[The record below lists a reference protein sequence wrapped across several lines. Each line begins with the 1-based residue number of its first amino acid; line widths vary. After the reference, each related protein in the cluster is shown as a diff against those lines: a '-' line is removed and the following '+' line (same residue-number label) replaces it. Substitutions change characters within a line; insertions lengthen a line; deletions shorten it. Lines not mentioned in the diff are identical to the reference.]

1 MRLWALNAIVFA
13 SAYGMLGFGLFFW
26 RDAIVAWLTREFGPH
41 APLLWPAWIVL
52 TLATVLQILAYELAY
67 WSAHYAFHKIP
78 ALWEFHKVHHSAEVM
93 TTLTELRQHP
103 VEIIAF
109 MNWIGLATG
118 IVFGVMTY
126 AFGPG
131 VRPFTLLNGN
141 ILIMMFLLTYGH
153 LRHSHMWIA
162 FTGIAGRIL
171 QSPAHHQLHHSANPA
186 HFDKNLGFALALWD
200 WAFGTLAIPA
210 KTREPIV
217 FGVGDEGAPF
227 RSTLSALTAPCARA
241 AGHALGLVQRIAGE
255 RAAPAPPKR
264 RRLTAGSPR
273 CQISLFSHRPHRSGD
288 ISVPGEKSARR
299 RGVLLVLVATVLWSL
314 AGLFAR
320 LLAHLDVWTVMG
332 WRALLGAASIAAVG
346 LIEWRS
352 GRLDNPLGFGALSPL
367 VALLAMIAISAYTA
381 SVMTT
386 TIADVMVIYATLPFV
401 AAAMGFLIN
410 GERVSARTLV
420 ASGVALVGIIV
431 MVASGLGSGRLL
443 GQALSMLMTLAFAG
457 MIVLQRRQPG
467 ASVIVVNCLGAIGSG
482 IFGLANSPLQPISL
496 HDFAILFVFGL
507 TTIGLAFVLFME
519 GAKFIPSAE
528 AGLISLLDVVLGPL
542 WVFIAFGENP
552 GLATMFGGAIVLAA
566 AVWRMAPELR
576 QERVS

>member
-26 RDAIVAWLTREFGPH
+26 RDMIVAWLTREFGPH

-52 TLATVLQILAYELAY
+52 ALATVLQILAYELAY

-109 MNWIGLATG
+109 MNWIGLTTG

-141 ILIMMFLLTYGH
+141 ILTMMFLLTYGH

-200 WAFGTLAIPA
+200 WAFGTLALPA

-217 FGVGDEGAPF
+217 FGIGDEGAPF

-241 AGHALGLVQRIAGE
+241 AGHMLRPVQRIAAE
-255 RAAPAPPKR
+255 RAATRSAQ
-264 RRLTAGSPR
+264 TPR
-273 CQISLFSHRPHRSGD
+273 
-288 ISVPGEKSARR
+288 
-299 RGVLLVLVATVLWSL
+299 
-314 AGLFAR
+314 
-320 LLAHLDVWTVMG
+320 
-332 WRALLGAASIAAVG
+332 
-346 LIEWRS
+346 
-352 GRLDNPLGFGALSPL
+352 
-367 VALLAMIAISAYTA
+367 
-381 SVMTT
+381 
-386 TIADVMVIYATLPFV
+386 
-401 AAAMGFLIN
+401 
-410 GERVSARTLV
+410 
-420 ASGVALVGIIV
+420 
-431 MVASGLGSGRLL
+431 
-443 GQALSMLMTLAFAG
+443 
-457 MIVLQRRQPG
+457 
-467 ASVIVVNCLGAIGSG
+467 
-482 IFGLANSPLQPISL
+482 
-496 HDFAILFVFGL
+496 
-507 TTIGLAFVLFME
+507 
-519 GAKFIPSAE
+519 
-528 AGLISLLDVVLGPL
+528 
-542 WVFIAFGENP
+542 
-552 GLATMFGGAIVLAA
+552 
-566 AVWRMAPELR
+566 
-576 QERVS
+576 